1 MNFPLPGGYA
11 EDLGWPPRRYD
22 QHELRKGI
30 EHELEHTDSIEI
42 ARQIAMDH
50 LAEQVMEG
58 KPQDYYTRL
67 QEMEANRSKEDLYR
81 EWKELINLTADELE
95 SFLETPEGKVAG
107 LSREEARRQGIGS
120 GQESAKWIIRM
131 KRTPV
136 QEWTWKMWDWA
147 QRQLS
152 FVKRMSGMKGPL
164 FKDGKPTRKLLS
176 LLVWGHA
183 PESVL
188 STLRDDQPAT
198 RRPGKA
204 FAANAFAMG
213 RSDSP
218 TVGEQWNYLVHHRDP
233 AHAPPWFHDQDDE
246 EHASDAALER
256 FAIRQLA
263 THHGFELRKPTRRER
278 WMIRRIE
285 DWLEENV
292 DQVEEE
298 EEAEI
303 WRLTEMARAGAV
315 PALEQVEVFHN
326 AVHLSPNRARHPFRS
341 VDVEQALTARTS
353 AAHPDYDK
361 RYRRRYVVAGI
372 DAKGNDWSLGTF
384 DDLEQARGRAKTQR
398 IYPEAVVI
406 DVHTGSVLFQ
416 AS

>member
-1 MNFPLPGGYA
+1 MRFPLPGGYA
-11 EDLGWPPRRYD
+11 EDLGWPPHRYD

-30 EHELEHTDSIEI
+30 EHELEHTDSVEI

-50 LAEQVMEG
+50 LAEQVMDG
-58 KPQDYYTRL
+58 KPQDYYTQL
-67 QEMEANRSKEDLYR
+67 EEMEPNRSKEDLYR
-81 EWKELINLTADELE
+81 DWQELINLTADEVE
-95 SFLETPEGKVAG
+95 SFLQTPEGKVAG
-107 LSREEARRQGIGS
+107 LSREQARREGIGS

-136 QEWTWKMWDWA
+136 EDWTWKMWDWA
-147 QRQLS
+147 QRQVS

-183 PESVL
+183 PDPVL

-204 FAANAFAMG
+204 FAANPFAMG
-213 RSDSP
+213 RSDSA
-218 TVGEQWNYLVHHRDP
+218 TVGEEWNYIVSDREP
-233 AHAPPWFHDQDDE
+233 KNAPPWFHE
-246 EHASDAALER
+246 EETEHVSAAALER

-263 THHGFELRKPTRRER
+263 TQHGFEIRPPTRRER
-278 WMIRRIE
+278 WMIRRVE
-285 DWLEENV
+285 EWLEKNV
-292 DQVEEE
+292 DQVDDE
-298 EEAEI
+298 EEASI
-303 WRLTEMARAGAV
+303 WRLTEMARAGAA
-315 PALEQVEVFHN
+315 PALEQIEIFHN
-326 AVHLSPNRARHPFRS
+326 ELHLTPNRPRHPFRS

-353 AAHPDYDK
+353 SAHPDYA
-361 RYRRRYVVAGI
+361 RRVRRRYVVAGL
-372 DAKGNDWSLGTF
+372 DAQGKDWSLGTF
-384 DDLEQARGRAKTQR
+384 DDLDQATRRACSQR

-416 AS
+416 A